1 MTVGK
6 ITGSGQGIL
15 YVQVRPE
22 TGEFL
27 ETRIDGILAG
37 QFLSLPYGA
46 RFTAE
51 HWFDRLIIALDDGG
65 GRDLPVR
72 IYDSPDKTNLIQE
85 TLFKHVGPS
94 RALHM
99 IFEPLPPGEYFWEL
113 DPGGQVTVAQIYI
126 TSTYKGTY
134 VNGNLMTGYDL
145 RSKIMY
151 CSDELQERAVAVTGD
166 PIDQGGTQV
175 KEGSS
180 IMAVQVG
187 TVEKNVARELDE
199 LNNGGR
205 ILTGSW
211 YVETA

>member
-27 ETRIDGILAG
+27 ETRIGGILAG
-37 QFLSLPYGA
+37 QFLSLPYGTL
-46 RFTAE
+46 FTAE

-85 TLFKHVGPS
+85 TLFTKVGPS

-99 IFEPLPPGEYFWEL
+99 IFEPLPPGEYYWEL
-113 DPGGQVTVAQIYI
+113 DPGGQITVAQVCIG
-126 TSTYKGTY
+126 STYEGTY

-151 CSDELQERAVAVTGD
+151 CTDELQERAVAVTGD
-166 PIDQGGTQV
+166 PIDNGVTTI
-175 KEGSS
+175 KETSS
-180 IMAVQVG
+180 LAAIQVG
-187 TVEKNVARELDE
+187 TVEKNIAKELDE
-199 LNNGGR
+199 LHNGGQ

>member
-1 MTVGK
+1 M
-6 ITGSGQGIL
+6 
-15 YVQVRPE
+15 
-22 TGEFL
+22 
-27 ETRIDGILAG
+27 
-37 QFLSLPYGA
+37 SLPYGA

-51 HWFDRLIIALDDGG
+51 HWFDRLIIALNDGG

-85 TLFKHVGPS
+85 TLFINVGSS

-113 DPGGQVTVAQIYI
+113 DPGGQVTVAQVYI
-126 TSTYKGTY
+126 TSTYKGAY
-134 VNGNLMTGYDL
+134 VDGNHITGYDF

-151 CSDELQERAVAVTGD
+151 CTDELQERAVAITGD
-166 PIDQGGTQV
+166 PIDHGATQV
-175 KEGSS
+175 KEGSG

-187 TVEKNVARELDE
+187 TVEKNVAKELDE

>member
-15 YVQVRPE
+15 YVLVRPE
-22 TGEFL
+22 TGEYL
-27 ETRIDGILAG
+27 ETRTGGILSG
-37 QFLSLPYGA
+37 QFLSKPYGA

-51 HWFDRLIIALDDGG
+51 HWFDRLIIALNDGG

-85 TLFKHVGPS
+85 TLFIKVGSS

-99 IFEPLPPGEYFWEL
+99 IFEPLPAGEYYWEL
-113 DPGGQVTVAQIYI
+113 DPGNQVTVAQVYI
-126 TSTYKGTY
+126 ASTYKGTY
-134 VNGNLMTGYDL
+134 VDGNLMTGYDL

-151 CSDELQERAVAVTGD
+151 CSDELVERAVAVTGD
-166 PIDQGGTQV
+166 PIDNGVTTI
-175 KEGSS
+175 KETSNLA
-180 IMAVQVG
+180 AVQVG
-187 TVEKNVARELDE
+187 TVEKNVAKELDE